1 MVVSEERV
9 TIRTRGPL
17 APWLDAAGWTVRDMA
32 IKAKT
37 SRSTMGDLRTG
48 KKRSIDADTAHRIRA
63 TLKVPF
69 DKLFVIESS
78 TVQRDVPP
86 IGSRS

>member
-1 MVVSEERV
+1 MVVSEQRV
-9 TIRTRGPL
+9 TVRTRGPL

-32 IKAKT
+32 LKAKT
-37 SRSTMGDLRTG
+37 SKSTMADLRTG
-48 KKRSIDADTAHRIRA
+48 KKRTIDADTARRVKD

-86 IGSRS
+86 KPVA

>member
-1 MVVSEERV
+1 MVVSEQRIV
-9 TIRTRGPL
+9 VRTRGPL

-32 IKAKT
+32 LKAKS
-37 SRSTMGDLRTG
+37 SRSTMADLRTG
-48 KKRSIDADTAHRIRA
+48 KKRNIDPETARRIKD

-69 DKLFVIESS
+69 DKLFLIESS

-86 IGSRS
+86 KAVA